1 MSIWIWMCALCVE
14 YGHVFPLTE
23 LLADL
28 SLCQCQTLQ
37 KPNVVCHHH
46 LALHHMAMVVLHSP
60 PFRVVGLFD
69 FNTSLAYSGVSA
81 ERQVIILTSSCQ
93 RSGQTVYGLAGIV

>member
-28 SLCQCQTLQ
+28 SLCRCQTLQ

-46 LALHHMAMVVLHSP
+46 LTLHHMAMVVLHSP
-60 PFRVVGLFD
+60 PFKVGLFD
-69 FNTSLAYSGVSA
+69 FLQIPSLQKLMIPMISFDNLPYLS
-81 ERQVIILTSSCQ
+81 
-93 RSGQTVYGLAGIV
+93 